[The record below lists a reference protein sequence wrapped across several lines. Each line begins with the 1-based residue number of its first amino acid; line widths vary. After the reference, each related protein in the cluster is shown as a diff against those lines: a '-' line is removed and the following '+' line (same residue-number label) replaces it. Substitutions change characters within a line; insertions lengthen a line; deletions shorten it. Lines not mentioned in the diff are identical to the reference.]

1 MKSKAQTGHQKRH
14 HPVEASLS
22 KARKHRLEG
31 RRADGDQC
39 GKDQPDAGVA
49 ALPRGFCF
57 QCWSSPECP
66 KANRVFPPR
75 SERRESLEG
84 SSNATTSEETDPGP

>member
-1 MKSKAQTGHQKRH
+1 MKLKAQTGRQKRH

-22 KARKHRLEG
+22 KARKRHLEG

-39 GKDQPDAGVA
+39 GKDQSDAGVA
-49 ALPRGFCF
+49 ALLQGFCF
-57 QCWSSPECP
+57 QHWSSPECP

-75 SERRESLEG
+75 SDRRESPEG
-84 SSNATTSEETDPGP
+84 SSNATTSEEMDPGP